1 MQKTAPSVGGA
12 VFLCVRS
19 EYDLEEQPN
28 KCGLADLVIGDF
40 GHNCLIVFHI
50 CSPFNDFQWV

>member
-19 EYDLEEQPN
+19 DYDLEEQPN
-28 KCGLADLVIGDF
+28 KSGLADLVIGDF
-40 GHNCLIVFHI
+40 GHHIVIHI
-50 CSPFNDFQWV
+50 CSPFNDFQWA